1 MVKHAPG
8 TLKKISV
15 RNARLGMFIHELC
28 GSWMDHPFWKAR
40 FLLDDP
46 RELKRLKSCGIRE
59 IWIDTAKGLDAVP
72 SAPTVS
78 LEAEEREVE
87 SVLREVVREEQA
99 NAGAPCPFHE
109 ELERARA
116 VHARARQKVMSMF
129 QDARMGQALQIGG
142 ALSVVDDIAQSLS
155 RNTTA
160 FLTLARLKSK
170 DDYTNLHSVAVCAF
184 MTALGIQLGLTGETL
199 RSAGLAGLLHDIGK
213 MTIPDSV
220 LKKTG
225 TLSDEE
231 FALVKTHPRRGWE
244 MLRQAAHVDEIV
256 LDVCLNHHERM
267 DGRGYPGPVPG
278 KELSI
283 FARMVA
289 VCDVYDALTSD
300 RCYRRAWS
308 PAETVR
314 KMAEW
319 LDGHFDQRVFFAFVK
334 VVGIYPT
341 GTLVRLTSGRLGI
354 VTDQTACNLLLPI
367 VKVFFSANANAPI
380 APELVDLSAAQDA
393 IVSAEDSAQ
402 WGFDWTALLGLA

>member
-1 MVKHAPG
+1 MVKHVPG

-15 RNARLGMFIHELC
+15 RNVRLGMFIHDLC
-28 GSWMDHPFWKAR
+28 GSWMDHPFWKTR

-46 RELKRLKSCGIRE
+46 RELKRLKSCGIQE
-59 IWIDTAKGLDAVP
+59 IWIDTAKGLDASPSVP
-72 SAPTVS
+72 AVS

-87 SVLREVVREEQA
+87 SLLREVVREEEE
-99 NAGAPCPFHE
+99 NACAPCAFHE

-116 VHARARQKVMSMF
+116 VHARAKQAVLSMF
-129 QDARMGQALQIGG
+129 QDARMGQALQIGD
-142 ALSVVDDIAQSLS
+142 AMSVVDDITQSLS

-170 DDYTNLHSVAVCAF
+170 DDYTYLHSVAVCAF
-184 MTALGIQLGLTGETL
+184 MTALGMQLGLTGETL

-220 LKKTG
+220 LKKPG
-225 TLSDEE
+225 TLSEEE

-244 MLRQAAHVDEIV
+244 ILKQAHADDIV

-267 DGRGYPGPVPG
+267 DGRGYPGPVSG
-278 KELSI
+278 EELSI

-300 RCYRRAWS
+300 RCYRRAS
-308 PAETVR
+308 PPAETVR

-319 LDGHFDQRVFFAFVK
+319 LNGHFDQRIFFAFVK

-354 VTDQTACNLLLPI
+354 VTEQTARNLLLPI
-367 VKVFFSANANAPI
+367 VKVFFSANADAPI
-380 APELVDLSAAQDA
+380 APELVDLSAVQDA
-393 IVSAEDSAQ
+393 IVSSEDSAQ
-402 WGFDWTALLGLA
+402 WGFDWTALLGVA